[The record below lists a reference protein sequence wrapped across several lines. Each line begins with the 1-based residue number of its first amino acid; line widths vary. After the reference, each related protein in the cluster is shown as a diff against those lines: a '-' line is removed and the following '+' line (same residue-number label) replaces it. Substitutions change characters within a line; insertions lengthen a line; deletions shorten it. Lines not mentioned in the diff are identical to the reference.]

1 MKSLFSKLCDGPAR
15 QRRLTWQ
22 RSTWQRLPCHTL
34 PWAWVL
40 LWLSACNTNGLVGN
54 GCAEGFTACGQS
66 CVNLRSDELHCG
78 QCGARCDDGERC
90 RSGACTPSDTTDV
103 SPSLSSDG
111 SSSSRSDS
119 HTTLTSDVVDA
130 GDSGTNATESG
141 ETTDGTSGE
150 PDAGFI
156 EPCFPPYNSAEHC
169 GACDAACPVSMP
181 FCAPTGDTFHCVS
194 GCREPLLLCADRCT
208 DVTSDPRNCGE
219 CGNSCPTGICR
230 DSECIGGQ
238 AGGHLVAMCMSFEQ
252 LYGDSPQGVLLANA
266 VFLATGENTNVVLF
280 DAFAPT
286 VVRNRMRTL
295 IRDAGAAR
303 GRRVTVNVAA
313 SIDEARSALQS
324 NFYDVLVIADTSLGN
339 PGIVRDMGRV
349 LAPAMDT
356 FTRDG
361 GVVVVTSGSGA
372 TQMPDFWN
380 SRGAGLF
387 DVQGVPDV
395 TFQELHNRAPA
406 DALAANVLTPFLA
419 LTSTCVFELAD
430 PGPDTQV
437 IITGPN
443 PNGVG
448 ELPVVLH
455 RVMLP

>member
-1 MKSLFSKLCDGPAR
+1 MKSLFSKALQSLGRHA
-15 QRRLTWQ
+15 LSLVW
-22 RSTWQRLPCHTL
+22 L
-34 PWAWVL
+34 L
-40 LWLSACNTNGLVGN
+40 LWVSACNTNGLVGN
-54 GCAEGFTACGQS
+54 GCAEGFTTCGQS
-66 CVNLRSDELHCG
+66 CVNLRSDEQHCG
-78 QCGARCDDGERC
+78 QCGNQCDNGERC
-90 RSGACTPSDTTDV
+90 RSGRCAPGSDTTDV
-103 SPSLSSDG
+103 SPSSSSGD
-111 SSSSRSDS
+111 SSSSKGSDS
-119 HTTLTSDVVDA
+119 ETTLTSDVVDA
-130 GDSGTNATESG
+130 GDSSTGRTETG
-141 ETTDGTSGE
+141 ETSEGASTGPDG
-150 PDAGFI
+150 GFL

-169 GACDAACPVSMP
+169 GACDSACPASMP

-219 CGNSCPTGICR
+219 CGNTCPTGICR
-230 DSECIGGQ
+230 DSECVGGQ

-266 VFLATGENTNVVLF
+266 VFLATGETTNVVLF

-286 VVRNRMRTL
+286 VVKNRMRTL
-295 IRDAGAAR
+295 IRDSGAAR

-313 SIDEARSALQS
+313 SVDEVSLALQS
-324 NFYDVLVIADTSLGN
+324 NFYDVLVIADTSLARVGSM
-339 PGIVRDMGRV
+339 RDMGRV
-349 LAPAMDT
+349 LAPAMDA
-356 FTRDG
+356 FTRSG

-380 SRGAGLF
+380 SRGTNLL
-387 DVQGVPDV
+387 DVQGVPDI
-395 TFQELHNRAPA
+395 TFEELYNRAPA

-437 IITGPN
+437 IITGKD